1 MFVLSSSERSET
13 TVETEYRLTTIDNP
27 YNPFTDFEQWFMFDV
42 EKGYNTCGYLARLT
56 ANISDELT
64 EQETTREINRAI
76 DEIIKYDFM
85 NIYKRVTKDDEII
98 VDEISAT

>member
-13 TVETEYRLTTIDNP
+13 LVETEYRLTTIDNP

-56 ANISDELT
+56 ADISDELT

-98 VDEISAT
+98 VEENPAT

>member
-27 YNPFTDFEQWFMFDV
+27 YNPFTDFEQWFMFDT

-98 VDEISAT
+98 VDEIPAT

>member
-13 TVETEYRLTTIDNP
+13 PVETEYRLTTIDNP
-27 YNPFTDFEQWFMFDV
+27 YNPFTDFEQWFMFDT

-98 VDEISAT
+98 VDEIPAT

>member
-13 TVETEYRLTTIDNP
+13 PVETEYRLTTIDNP

-76 DEIIKYDFM
+76 DEIIKYDFT
-85 NIYKRVTKDDEII
+85 NTFKKVSK
-98 VDEISAT
+98 

>member
-27 YNPFTDFEQWFMFDV
+27 YNPFTDFEQWFMFDT